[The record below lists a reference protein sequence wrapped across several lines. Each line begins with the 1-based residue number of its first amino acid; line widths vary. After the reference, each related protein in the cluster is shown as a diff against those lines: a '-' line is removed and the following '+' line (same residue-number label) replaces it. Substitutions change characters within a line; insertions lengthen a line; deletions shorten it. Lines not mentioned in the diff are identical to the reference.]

1 MLRKF
6 TVLLSWLVCLSLL
19 FSGAAFAV
27 SGQEQA
33 APMPLAAS
41 AKKAPV
47 YNLPSRAVD
56 IYQAFQAKSFT
67 ATDGTVLKYRI
78 FIPDGYT
85 PEADYPLL
93 LILHGAGERGDD
105 NSAQMRNAVQNLFN
119 DLNSP
124 IYGSIVICP
133 QCPNNN
139 QWVDTPWSDGNYSVA
154 NVPESNELKAVVEI
168 LDSIKNAYSVD
179 DSRVYG
185 FGLSM
190 GGFGTWDLMMRH
202 PDLITAG
209 VPLCGGADVAYAQ
222 QLVEKPIWTIHDSTD
237 GIVPV
242 SGTRAMVNAI
252 KAAGGSSIIYEELQG
267 YGHNVWDYASTREG
281 LMNWLFSQ
289 IAPCETHTEQC
300 VDNGDGTH
308 RRVCSV
314 CGRVLA
320 ASEQHTGTDDG
331 DCTTPVSCA
340 CGVVLTA
347 GKTHDFTGE
356 IFSDEIGHWHVCG
369 NENCTVKEA
378 RQPHR
383 GGTATYF
390 EKAVCLVCEKAYGD
404 TAPDTTA
411 PAGQIK
417 SGEKSLSGGDDTLF
431 FKEALDIRISASD
444 TESGMEKTEYFLST
458 GEIEDPSSITGWKAY
473 TDGLRLEAD
482 GTYVVYA
489 RLTDKAGNAALL
501 SSDRIVLDS
510 TAPAITG
517 VKDGGDYCDAV
528 TVEIADAYLDS
539 VTLNGSP
546 VTPTDG
552 KVVLSYRTDAQTL
565 VATDKAGNTTAVK
578 ITVHDGHLWGQD
590 EVVAAATAEK
600 EGQIRHTCTRC
611 GEVEL
616 KTTPKQPAASSS
628 PADQGQAK
636 QPAAENP
643 FPKTGDAGLLPV
655 WLAAVLASGGLLL
668 TQLLRKKRTTR

>member
-1 MLRKF
+1 
-6 TVLLSWLVCLSLL
+6 
-19 FSGAAFAV
+19 
-27 SGQEQA
+27 
-33 APMPLAAS
+33 
-41 AKKAPV
+41 
-47 YNLPSRAVD
+47 
-56 IYQAFQAKSFT
+56 
-67 ATDGTVLKYRI
+67 
-78 FIPDGYT
+78 
-85 PEADYPLL
+85 
-93 LILHGAGERGDD
+93 
-105 NSAQMRNAVQNLFN
+105 
-119 DLNSP
+119 
-124 IYGSIVICP
+124 
-133 QCPNNN
+133 
-139 QWVDTPWSDGNYSVA
+139 
-154 NVPESNELKAVVEI
+154 
-168 LDSIKNAYSVD
+168 
-179 DSRVYG
+179 
-185 FGLSM
+185 
-190 GGFGTWDLMMRH
+190 
-202 PDLITAG
+202 
-209 VPLCGGADVAYAQ
+209 
-222 QLVEKPIWTIHDSTD
+222 
-237 GIVPV
+237 
-242 SGTRAMVNAI
+242 
-252 KAAGGSSIIYEELQG
+252 
-267 YGHNVWDYASTREG
+267 
-281 LMNWLFSQ
+281 
-289 IAPCETHTEQC
+289 
-300 VDNGDGTH
+300 
-308 RRVCSV
+308 
-314 CGRVLA
+314 
-320 ASEQHTGTDDG
+320 
-331 DCTTPVSCA
+331 
-340 CGVVLTA
+340 
-347 GKTHDFTGE
+347 
-356 IFSDEIGHWHVCG
+356 
-369 NENCTVKEA
+369 
-378 RQPHR
+378 
-383 GGTATYF
+383 
-390 EKAVCLVCEKAYGD
+390 
-404 TAPDTTA
+404 
-411 PAGQIK
+411 
-417 SGEKSLSGGDDTLF
+417 
-431 FKEALDIRISASD
+431 
-444 TESGMEKTEYFLST
+444 MEKTEYFLST

-600 EGQIRHTCTRC
+600 EGQIRHTRTRC